1 LVEELVR
8 RGVFEGTDDR
18 FDFTHDRIRAVISA
32 DLLLPQRKVLHRQ
45 IGAALETVHA
55 DDLGTH
61 SAALATH
68 YRAGEVWDK
77 AVDFSRQAAVRATD
91 RSAYSQAVAHTDQAL
106 EALARLPE
114 GRQTLELAFEI
125 RTEGARYAALWSIG
139 QQERALENAREA
151 LALAERLGD
160 QHRLARS
167 LDYLGNAVWM
177 SGENVRALEFCQR
190 ASEIAAALED
200 TAVQVVSTLDLG
212 AISNSLGDYRS
223 AVAFLQ
229 KNRGILRGDVA
240 RNRFGRTF
248 YPSVTTRCH
257 LARSLAE
264 LGEFSQA
271 IAVAEEG
278 LQIAEDLGHLGS
290 ILVAQSLA
298 SEVLIRRSEFGDA
311 ILRLERCLSLALPEA
326 FAAIYPAIAGWLGHA
341 YAMTG
346 RADEGLSLLEPAA
359 KRAGRAHRPFEVL
372 VTAYLGEAYLLAG
385 RRDDARAAA
394 ERALS
399 LARERSDRGGEAR
412 ALSVLGEIATHH
424 DPPEVESAEQH
435 YRQALALAE
444 DLGMRPL
451 IAHCHL
457 GLGKLY
463 RRTGKREQ
471 AQEHLTTA
479 TTMYRDMGMT
489 YWLEK
494 TETAMSELA

>member
-1 LVEELVR
+1 
-8 RGVFEGTDDR
+8 
-18 FDFTHDRIRAVISA
+18 
-32 DLLLPQRKVLHRQ
+32 
-45 IGAALETVHA
+45 
-55 DDLGTH
+55 
-61 SAALATH
+61 
-68 YRAGEVWDK
+68 
-77 AVDFSRQAAVRATD
+77 
-91 RSAYSQAVAHTDQAL
+91 
-106 EALARLPE
+106 
-114 GRQTLELAFEI
+114 
-125 RTEGARYAALWSIG
+125 
-139 QQERALENAREA
+139 
-151 LALAERLGD
+151 
-160 QHRLARS
+160 
-167 LDYLGNAVWM
+167 M

-346 RADEGLSLLEPAA
+346 RA
-359 KRAGRAHRPFEVL
+359 HRPFEVL